1 MKIVVLVSLL
11 ATGVLMGSCTSGS
24 GSGQLNSAKDVASL
38 SKAYFRE
45 VRWRLPERDTKDYA
59 YLLDRPNFLRRHRD
73 EMLQT
78 LEVVETAETDNV
90 AVGFVRYSIGATI
103 YRDAVWMRRIDGQWQ
118 PAWNQY
124 FSEYE
129 DDPFGDGKPDNAKA
143 LIKRVS
149 EWEKQSPKSWW

>member
-1 MKIVVLVSLL
+1 
-11 ATGVLMGSCTSGS
+11 
-24 GSGQLNSAKDVASL
+24 
-38 SKAYFRE
+38 
-45 VRWRLPERDTKDYA
+45 
-59 YLLDRPNFLRRHRD
+59 
-73 EMLQT
+73 MLQT